1 MQRSALHVAHC
12 MLLGAVARCMV
23 HVAWRTCLCIA
34 CCMIRCLVSLVLHV
48 AAAGHV
54 ADVWV
59 RPVLQWLRDSLHV
72 ALSWYMP
79 HVPTG
84 ALVGAAEPPKPHSE
98 RTDGSA
104 LTLTTP
110 SLHLRRLRNLLAAAD
125 GEQLAFQRRV
135 CENAFTCRP
144 RTCKHPCARAREKTR
159 LFENAEI
166 RQPLTHALKHVHTQR
181 SYAINM
187 CGVQCLHGAAS
198 HRVCSIACSNAC
210 GVHCGCVQRRRPTV
224 SLCSVRV
231 WPPRQQFVP
240 DELRQDHDHGRLPG
254 CHRLPFTQRQ
264 TGKSHFS
271 FRAHRRCKL
280 PEWLLLC
287 THHQKC

>member
-1 MQRSALHVAHC
+1 VRPCTARPVPHRTRSAARAVLGQGGRAATVHRQRGGTHATKCAACCRLYVAWGSWKLH
-12 MLLGAVARCMV
+12 GARCMV
-23 HVAWRTCLCIA
+23 DLPFHR
-34 CCMIRCLVSLVLHV
+34 MLHDSMPRV
-48 AAAGHV
+48 TRAATSAAAGHV

-144 RTCKHPCARAREKTR
+144 RACKHRCARAREKTR
-159 LFENAEI
+159 RKNAEI
-166 RQPLTHALKHVHTQR
+166 RQPLARTHSRKCTQ
-181 SYAINM
+181 SVAIPST
-187 CGVQCLHGAAS
+187 CAA
-198 HRVCSIACSNAC
+198 SNAC
-210 GVHCGCVQRRRPTV
+210 MAQHRTACV
-224 SLCSVRV
+224 
-231 WPPRQQFVP
+231 
-240 DELRQDHDHGRLPG
+240 
-254 CHRLPFTQRQ
+254 
-264 TGKSHFS
+264 
-271 FRAHRRCKL
+271 A
-280 PEWLLLC
+280 
-287 THHQKC
+287 